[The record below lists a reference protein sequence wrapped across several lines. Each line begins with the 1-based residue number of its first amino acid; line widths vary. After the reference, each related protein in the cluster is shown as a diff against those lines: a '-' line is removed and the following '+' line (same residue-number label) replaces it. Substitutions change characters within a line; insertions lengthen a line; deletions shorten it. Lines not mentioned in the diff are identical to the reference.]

1 MMENISAVLQTRGWA
16 GTRKV
21 DIGCEGRRAPLQGL
35 PSISMAVRAPQLH
48 TLLKRS
54 EPYDKNG
61 L

>member
-1 MMENISAVLQTRGWA
+1 MMETISAVLQTRGWA
-16 GTRKV
+16 GAGEA

-35 PSISMAVRAPQLH
+35 PSVSMAVGLRSCTH
-48 TLLKRS
+48 LLKRS